1 MKAKYRK
8 LAIKQLDETMARY
21 KPLESVQPRTGW
33 IRAIRDALGMTGEQL
48 AQRLSVNKQR
58 ISRIEQDEILGRV
71 TLKTLQDVAEALDCK
86 FIYGFVPRESLER
99 MVKKNARAL
108 ATKRMKRSNQT
119 MRLEKQEL
127 SEKDK
132 EEAFE
137 VIIGDITDTMPR
149 SLWDANDED

>member
-1 MKAKYRK
+1 MKVKYRK
-8 LAIKQLDETMARY
+8 LAIKQLDETMSRY
-21 KPLESVQPRTGW
+21 RPLTSVQPRKGW

-48 AQRLSVNKQR
+48 ARRLSVNKQR

-71 TLKTLQDVAEALDCK
+71 TLKTLQNVAEALDCK
-86 FIYGFVPRESLER
+86 LVYGFVPRDSLEE
-99 MVKKNARAL
+99 MVEKNARAL

-132 EEAFE
+132 KKALE
-137 VIIGDITDTMPR
+137 VIIEDITSTMPR
-149 SLWDANDED
+149 SIWDANDED